1 MAASTKARA
10 KRSAK
15 KPKAVSGRGLIR
27 ETTYLHRDED
37 AALVAYAE
45 RKGITIAE
53 ALRRI
58 VRAHFKIED

>member
-1 MAASTKARA
+1 MATT
-10 KRSAK
+10 
-15 KPKAVSGRGLIR
+15 RGLVR

-37 AALVAYAE
+37 AALVAYAD

>member
-1 MAASTKARA
+1 MAAPTKAR
-10 KRSAK
+10 RPAK
-15 KPKAVSGRGLIR
+15 KPKLVSGRGLIR

>member
-1 MAASTKARA
+1 MPTKRPT
-10 KRSAK
+10 KRRR
-15 KPKAVSGRGLIR
+15 PKVATTRGLVR

-37 AALVAYAE
+37 AALVAYAD